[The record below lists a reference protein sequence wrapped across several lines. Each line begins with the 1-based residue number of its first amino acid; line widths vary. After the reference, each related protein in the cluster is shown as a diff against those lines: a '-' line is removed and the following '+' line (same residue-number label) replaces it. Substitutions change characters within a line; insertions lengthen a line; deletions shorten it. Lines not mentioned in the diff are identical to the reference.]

1 MILIIDNNNDRGIN
15 ISTIL
20 KGSKCIAT
28 QYEFVT
34 GNTERISDWDNLKA
48 DFENLIGKNRILF
61 IHKNNSRSEDAAK
74 LFLKKSNSNQV
85 ILFSGGGNFTTQ
97 ITSQNCFAFQGKVSD
112 DAKTEWDLTGFASV
126 LLSGNG
132 NLIEALK
139 GTDETLEKLLE
150 QFEKESPYEATNKQG
165 KILKDAKAELQT
177 YVGKYLQKQSKS

>member
-1 MILIIDNNNDRGIN
+1 MILIIDNNNDRGTN

-20 KGSKCIAT
+20 QGSKCTAIH
-28 QYEFVT
+28 YKFVT
-34 GNTERISDWDNLKA
+34 GNTERTGDWDELKT
-48 DFENLIGKNRILF
+48 DFENLIGKNTILF

-74 LFLKKSNSNQV
+74 LFLEKSNSNQV

-97 ITSQNCFAFQGKVSD
+97 ITNQNCFSFPGKVSD
-112 DAKTEWDLTGFASV
+112 DAKTEWDLTGFANV

-139 GTDETLEKLLE
+139 GTDEALEKLLE
-150 QFEKESPYEATNKQG
+150 QFEKESPYETTNKQG

-177 YVGKYLQKQSKS
+177 YVREYLEKQSKA